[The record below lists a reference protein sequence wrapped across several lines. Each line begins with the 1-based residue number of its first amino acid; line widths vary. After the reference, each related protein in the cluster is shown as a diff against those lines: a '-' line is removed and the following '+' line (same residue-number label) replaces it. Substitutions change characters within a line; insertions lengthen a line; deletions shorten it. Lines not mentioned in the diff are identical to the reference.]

1 MSASRGGTP
10 LESETAETVGHGT
23 MAGRE
28 GGNIAMQ
35 NLPGTGPT
43 DLRISVVKEPN
54 GLLDPTPRGH
64 YIEIAQRNQDTSPFL
79 SLPPELRTNIYRLV
93 CEGFIIRVSRAHRF
107 NWMRGERAAWRIEFD
122 TVRHSISFLRICR
135 AIYAEARLIPFAE
148 AHFDFEYNDSNSTDP
163 IVQHMHQRY
172 ALRRSTLSHSAGTYV
187 FKGRLRE
194 RLPARILPVQ
204 TNAITTI
211 DLFNNFT
218 FKPAIRTLMKDV
230 ACLPALRQ
238 INWYLSH
245 RGFVADIKLAAA
257 FQQSVGNSIRVVIKV
272 PPSLESSIRGGFDDQ
287 QWELEKKILEQRAGI
302 ALIDWP

>member
-1 MSASRGGTP
+1 
-10 LESETAETVGHGT
+10 
-23 MAGRE
+23 
-28 GGNIAMQ
+28 MQ
-35 NLPGTGPT
+35 IDRCINN
-43 DLRISVVKEPN
+43 SS
-54 GLLDPTPRGH
+54 
-64 YIEIAQRNQDTSPFL
+64 AQRNQDTSPFL

-93 CEGFIIRVSRAHRF
+93 CEGFKIRVSRAHRF
-107 NWMRGERAAWRIEFD
+107 NWKRGERAAWRIEFD

-211 DLFNNFT
+211 DLHDFR
-218 FKPAIRTLMKDV
+218 PAIRTLMKDV

-238 INWYLSH
+238 INWFAGHLSH
-245 RGFVADIKLAAA
+245 REFVADIKLAAA
-257 FQQSVGNSIRVVIKV
+257 FQQLVGNSIRVVIKV
-272 PPSLESSIRGGFDDQ
+272 PPSEESWIRKGFDDQ

-302 ALIDWP
+302 AHIDWP